1 MNSRN
6 SNNNTEEKF
15 LAANALVANIPLIKK
30 IVTFKENYAYSF
42 QKYHVVQFILQASS
56 KTILDYKA

>member
-30 IVTFKENYAYSF
+30 IIKFKENYACSF
-42 QKYHVVQFILQASS
+42 QKYHAIQFILQASS
-56 KTILDYKA
+56 KTSLDYKA

>member
-15 LAANALVANIPLIKK
+15 LAANALIKK

-42 QKYHVVQFILQASS
+42 QKYHVVQFILQASL
-56 KTILDYKA
+56 KTSLDYKA